1 MALRGILFWPVY
13 RVADWVDEKPV
24 SAIGAVVA
32 LGALVALLV
41 SVSVGSG
48 AETGAFALDA
58 TTAGLLAET
67 ARERPAY
74 LAAVAVGVVV
84 VLFYD
89 G

>member
-24 SAIGAVVA
+24 SAIGGVVA

-41 SVSVGSG
+41 SVSFGSG

-58 TTAGLLAET
+58 TTAGVFVET